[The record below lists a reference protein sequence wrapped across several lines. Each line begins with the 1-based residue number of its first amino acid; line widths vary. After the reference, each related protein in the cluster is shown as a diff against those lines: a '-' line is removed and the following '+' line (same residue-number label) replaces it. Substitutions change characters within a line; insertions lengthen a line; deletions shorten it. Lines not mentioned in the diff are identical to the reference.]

1 MNGTKEKKAVWLKRF
16 LNIGGMVAVTALL
29 TWTYFCNP
37 IDKKNY
43 LFGDFEAVSEALV
56 VGPILSWQYRGYFF
70 LLDGY
75 LEPVSWK
82 DGVSDGRSV

>member
-29 TWTYFCNP
+29 TWNYFCNP

-43 LFGDFEAVSEALV
+43 LFGDFEAFLKQTGAIQEPENEEKKEELRQKRKAFLV
-56 VGPILSWQYRGYFF
+56 YSM
-70 LLDGY
+70 
-75 LEPVSWK
+75 
-82 DGVSDGRSV
+82 